1 MNFFFIIDLEPIKNI
16 LDVNVA
22 QTSKLSKEIAAIKEM
37 LIKQAE
43 KSDQIAILNQKI
55 LNQLG
60 GLDKANAGVITTE
73 DKVFWYMYAVLH
85 NIFFPFLFAKK
96 LNIW

>member
-1 MNFFFIIDLEPIKNI
+1 MKFFFIIDLEPIKNI

-73 DKVFWYMYAVLH
+73 DKVF
-85 NIFFPFLFAKK
+85 
-96 LNIW
+96 

>member
-1 MNFFFIIDLEPIKNI
+1 LKFFFIIDLEPIKNI
-16 LDVNVA
+16 LDVNVV

-43 KSDQIAILNQKI
+43 KLDQIAILNQKI

-73 DKVFWYMYAVLH
+73 DKVFWYR
-85 NIFFPFLFAKK
+85 
-96 LNIW
+96 

>member
-73 DKVFWYMYAVLH
+73 DKVF
-85 NIFFPFLFAKK
+85 
-96 LNIW
+96 